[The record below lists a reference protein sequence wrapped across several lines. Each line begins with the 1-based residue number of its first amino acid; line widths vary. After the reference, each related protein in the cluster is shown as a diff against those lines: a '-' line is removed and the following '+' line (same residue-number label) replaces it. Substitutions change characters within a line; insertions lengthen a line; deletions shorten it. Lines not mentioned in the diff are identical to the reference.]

1 MNKSSNSSEGKAR
14 LTKSGIKILV
24 GTFLGP
30 VAQGVLVFGCA
41 GDMAMPRVWLFVAL
55 SLVNLFGGM
64 VVMAVVNP
72 ELVNHRGDWKKKKD
86 TKWWDKILVPLFGIV
101 AFYVVMVVAGLD
113 VGRYQWS
120 NLSVGFSIAGAVAFV
135 AGTILMYWA
144 MLVNTHFEATVRI
157 QKDRNHKV
165 ITAGPYKIVRHPG
178 YVGAILW
185 VASAPLI
192 IGSAYGMIPAI
203 TAVLILIIRTFLED
217 KTLRSELNG
226 YSEYAQKVRYRL
238 LPGLW

>member
-1 MNKSSNSSEGKAR
+1 MDNGNNSLEGKAK
-14 LTKSGIKILV
+14 LKKPGIKILV
-24 GTFLGP
+24 GTFVGP
-30 VAQGVLVFGCA
+30 IAQGVLVFSCA
-41 GDMAMPRVWLFVAL
+41 GHWAMPRVWFYVAL
-55 SLVNLFGGM
+55 SLVTLFGGM
-64 VVMAVVNP
+64 MVMAIVNP

-86 TKWWDKILVPLFGIV
+86 TKWWDKIFVPTFGIV
-101 AFYVVMVVAGLD
+101 GFYVVTAVAALD

-120 NLSVGFSIAGAVAFV
+120 NLAVGFSIVGAVAFV
-135 AGTILMYWA
+135 AGVTVMYWA
-144 MLVNTHFEATVRI
+144 MLVNTHFETTVRI

-185 VASAPLI
+185 VVSAPLI

-203 TAVLILIIRTFLED
+203 AAVLILVIRTFLED

-226 YSEYAQKVRYRL
+226 YSEYARKVRYRL